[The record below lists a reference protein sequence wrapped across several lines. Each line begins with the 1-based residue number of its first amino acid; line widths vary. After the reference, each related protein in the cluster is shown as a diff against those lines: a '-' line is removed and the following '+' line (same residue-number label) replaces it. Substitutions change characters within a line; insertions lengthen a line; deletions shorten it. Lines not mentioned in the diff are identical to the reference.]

1 MNNSEEVCALK
12 EIRTKLSQKIVGI
25 YTTIDCHLDDNDIN
39 VDISFLRKLYA
50 EAKGLREADKIVVNK
65 LKELN
70 KKEQDNVQRFE

>member
-12 EIRTKLSQKIVGI
+12 EIRTKLSQRIGGI
-25 YTTIDCHLDDNDIN
+25 YITIGCHLDDNDTN

-50 EAKGLREADKIVVNK
+50 EAKGLLEADKIVYDK

-70 KKEQDNVQRFE
+70 KKEQNNVQRFE

>member
-1 MNNSEEVCALK
+1 MNNSEEVCALE
-12 EIRTKLSQKIVGI
+12 EIRAKLSQKIEGI

-65 LKELN
+65 LKELA
-70 KKEQDNVQRFE
+70 KEDDNA

>member
-12 EIRTKLSQKIVGI
+12 EIRIKLSQKIGEI

-50 EAKGLREADKIVVNK
+50 EAKGLREADKIVYDK
-65 LKELN
+65 LKELT
-70 KKEQDNVQRFE
+70 KEEDNA

>member
-1 MNNSEEVCALK
+1 MNNSEEVCALE
-12 EIRTKLSQKIVGI
+12 EIHNELSQRIEGI
-25 YTTIDCHLDDNDIN
+25 HATIDCHLDDNDIN

-50 EAKGLREADKIVVNK
+50 EAKGLREAQEIIVNK

>member
-1 MNNSEEVCALK
+1 MNNDKEVRALEE
-12 EIRTKLSQKIVGI
+12 IHNKLSQGIEGI

-50 EAKGLREADKIVVNK
+50 ETKGLREADKIVYDK